1 MPCWGSCSD
10 FPLGDLLIFNEIMKV
25 MFVMKLFMIEM
36 IKTMN
41 EISHYTGLSD
51 TFRRRGVDVRT
62 SASGVGEPVSTLG
75 RVHSVGHRVELGSW
89 DQGQRSNEEA
99 S

>member
-1 MPCWGSCSD
+1 
-10 FPLGDLLIFNEIMKV
+10 
-25 MFVMKLFMIEM
+25 
-36 IKTMN
+36 MN
-41 EISHYTGLSD
+41 EFCPYIGLRS
-51 TFRRRGVDVRT
+51 TFHRRRVDRT
-62 SASGVGEPVSTLG
+62 SASGVGEPVSTLE

>member
-1 MPCWGSCSD
+1 
-10 FPLGDLLIFNEIMKV
+10 
-25 MFVMKLFMIEM
+25 MIEM

-41 EISHYTGLSD
+41 EISPYIGLND
-51 TFRRRGVDVRT
+51 TFHRRRVDVRT
-62 SASGVGEPVSTLG
+62 SALEFGGLAPTMG